1 MTIYG
6 FDGDKDIQYIITGSR
21 EYVANTM
28 LALMRSYTVAFTM
41 SREALYETRETKVFR
56 EVALWGH

>member
-1 MTIYG
+1 MTVYG
-6 FDGDKDIQYIITGSR
+6 FSGEDIQYIITGSR

-41 SREALYETRETKVFR
+41 SREALYRTRETKVFR
-56 EVALWGH
+56 EVA

>member
-1 MTIYG
+1 MTVYG
-6 FDGDKDIQYIITGSR
+6 FSGEDIQYIITGSR